1 MRDART
7 YTPFLHP
14 LYLFLWL
21 GFPPAADTPRP
32 RRYGLDLRR
41 PPYATRFPLTSH
53 TTLPPHHTQEHS
65 PTQPPT
71 SPPAPLPWGEG
82 SMLHKKTHQNPQK
95 GSTSTTPQASPPPE
109 LRKGRAASPRG
120 PFAIR
125 GVWGDFVPPQKKTKA
140 LSFFATSAAHFGK
153 WAAVATV
160 PACTDVFLG
169 QAADFSHV
177 MVYQISHCKRDDKP
191 DDEDVFIHSEPHG
204 EWRIYHGMWTIYKC
218 GQYI

>member
-1 MRDART
+1 M
-7 YTPFLHP
+7 YTKSFFFWGAG
-14 LYLFLWL
+14 YR
-21 GFPPAADTPRP
+21 PPPDTPRAGG
-32 RRYGLDLRR
+32 YGLGPWPRAHTPPFHVFTHPHKSFSLSHKIFTPNPTIRQSKHEKNTPNLPPR
-41 PPYATRFPLTSH
+41 PP
-53 TTLPPHHTQEHS
+53 PPH
-65 PTQPPT
+65 
-71 SPPAPLPWGEG
+71 
-82 SMLHKKTHQNPQK
+82 
-95 GSTSTTPQASPPPE
+95 QASPPHEMRPNGRISGGVGG
-109 LRKGRAASPRG
+109 LR
-120 PFAIR
+120 
-125 GVWGDFVPPQKKTKA
+125 PPTKKTKA